1 MKTNSTDPLSAAKA
15 GGGVGGG
22 SGGGGADAK
31 IEAGAPPQLPA
42 WNCGGGEGMRRRKKT
57 SSRGHPRFVGVRQR
71 RSGKWVAEIKD
82 SVKNVRLWLGTFD
95 TVEDAARAYDKA
107 ARAIRGVNARTNFE
121 LPESAS
127 ESGRDGS
134 DSCVPENAEPFSFEE
149 LCGAEEPDGLLGAL
163 RAKLLD
169 GKTVSR
175 VVSPQQENSSSG
187 ESSNGA
193 DNNNNNNSVFGSTR
207 ELSSITS
214 PSAPYEVPLVTLDS
228 SSGIIG
234 VLDHNQLASN
244 NTSEA
249 KTFNLFW
256 LDHDRNHLVETES
269 TTDDK
274 TAMQWQNYNHTGYSN
289 TTTMWPGEPTH
300 EEVRATW
307 GSQTNRNVDHIHPE
321 EDRGLFG
328 TIGSTWPGTTHE
340 ATVHTSCSSN
350 CWGEQSIPKNGI
362 VEEDMGNYMPVPA
375 SRVSG
380 TCEWFWPSDQQI
392 LDCGSMSWENDDSL
406 LGFSRL
412 CDISSVLRSQST

>member
-1 MKTNSTDPLSAAKA
+1 MA
-15 GGGVGGG
+15 
-22 SGGGGADAK
+22 
-31 IEAGAPPQLPA
+31 AGAPLQLTA
-42 WNCGGGEGMRRRKKT
+42 WNCGGGDQGMRGRRKT

-127 ESGRDGS
+127 ESGRGGC
-134 DSCVPENAEPFSFEE
+134 DSCVPEKAEPFSFEE

-169 GKTVSR
+169 RKTVSR

-187 ESSNGA
+187 ESSNGV
-193 DNNNNNNSVFGSTR
+193 DNNNSVVFGPTR
-207 ELSSITS
+207 EFSSITS

-234 VLDHNQLASN
+234 VMDHNQLASN
-244 NTSEA
+244 NTLEA
-249 KTFNLFW
+249 KTFGLFQ

-269 TTDDK
+269 TADDK
-274 TAMQWQNYNHTGYSN
+274 TAMQWQNYNQTGYSN
-289 TTTMWPGEPTH
+289 ATTMWPGEPAH
-300 EEVRATW
+300 GEVRATW
-307 GSQTNRNVDHIHPE
+307 CSQTNHNVDHIHPE
-321 EDRGLFG
+321 EDRRLFG
-328 TIGSTWPGTTHE
+328 TIGSTWLGTNHE

-362 VEEDMGNYMPVPA
+362 VEEDMGNMPMPA
-375 SRVSG
+375 SQVSG
-380 TCEWFWPSDQQI
+380 TCEEGFWPSDQQI
-392 LDCGSMSWENDDSL
+392 LHCERMSWENDCDDNNASWDSL
-406 LGFSRL
+406 FYSLAYY
-412 CDISSVLRSQST
+412 

>member
-15 GGGVGGG
+15 GGVEGG

-31 IEAGAPPQLPA
+31 MEAGAPPQSSA
-42 WNCGGGEGMRRRKKT
+42 WNCGGGEGTRGRKKT

-71 RSGKWVAEIKD
+71 RCGKWVAEIKD

-127 ESGRDGS
+127 ESGHGGS
-134 DSCVPENAEPFSFEE
+134 DLCVPENAEPFSFEE
-149 LCGAEEPDGLLGAL
+149 LCGAEEPEGLLGAL

-169 GKTVSR
+169 RHGKTVSR

-187 ESSNGA
+187 EASNGA
-193 DNNNNNNSVFGSTR
+193 DNNNNSVFGSTR

-214 PSAPYEVPLVTLDS
+214 PSAPYEVPLVTLNS

-234 VLDHNQLASN
+234 VMDHKRFDLFQLDQ
-244 NTSEA
+244 
-249 KTFNLFW
+249 
-256 LDHDRNHLVETES
+256 DRNHLVETES

-274 TAMQWQNYNHTGYSN
+274 TAMQWQNYNHTGYTN
-289 TTTMWPGEPTH
+289 VTTMWPGEPTH

-307 GSQTNRNVDHIHPE
+307 GSQSQTNRNVDHIHPE
-321 EDRGLFG
+321 EDRGLLG
-328 TIGSTWPGTTHE
+328 NIGSTWPGTTHE

-350 CWGEQSIPKNGI
+350 CWGEQPNPKNGT
-362 VEEDMGNYMPVPA
+362 VEEDMGNMPVPA

-380 TCEWFWPSDQQI
+380 TCEGFWPSDQQI
-392 LDCGSMSWENDDSL
+392 LDCDGMSWENDDDNNV
-406 LGFSRL
+406 GN
-412 CDISSVLRSQST
+412 